1 MLVLIA
7 LATGFTGNIG
17 AQTDW
22 FKGNLHTHSLWSDG
36 DEYPEMIAEW
46 YRTNGYHFL
55 AISDHNILQDV
66 HKWVTLTNAPGTNA
80 FLKYLTRFGPDWIEQ
95 RMEQERFQVR
105 LQPLWKYRGLFE
117 EPGRFLMIQSE
128 EITDEFKKAPIH
140 LNATNLRDLIR
151 PQKGTSVVD
160 VIQRNVD
167 AVLAQRVITGLP
179 MFPHINHPNFGWA
192 LTAED
197 IVWIRGE
204 NFFEIY
210 NGHPAVRNLGD
221 AKHVSVERMWDIILT
236 QRLTRNPAN
245 IIYAVAVDD
254 AHNYH
259 AYDSNKSNP
268 GRGWVMVRAARL
280 DAPSIIDTMEK
291 GDFYASSGVR
301 LFDVHRDR
309 KRLGLIIEPE
319 PGVTYRTQFIG
330 TRIGYDPSS
339 MPVIGTNGQPL
350 AVTRMYSSDIG
361 QVFAEVAGAAP
372 SYTLKGNEL
381 YVRAK
386 VISSKPKSNPYAQGE
401 VEVAWSQPLV
411 GASKRKSHVGF

>member
-1 MLVLIA
+1 MINSMPNTILFPHGYAPWLSQMLVLIA
-7 LATGFTGNIG
+7 LATGFTGNIV

-55 AISDHNILQDV
+55 AISDH
-66 HKWVTLTNAPGTNA
+66 
-80 FLKYLTRFGPDWIEQ
+80 
-95 RMEQERFQVR
+95 
-105 LQPLWKYRGLFE
+105 
-117 EPGRFLMIQSE
+117 
-128 EITDEFKKAPIH
+128 
-140 LNATNLRDLIR
+140 
-151 PQKGTSVVD
+151 
-160 VIQRNVD
+160 
-167 AVLAQRVITGLP
+167 
-179 MFPHINHPNFGWA
+179 
-192 LTAED
+192 
-197 IVWIRGE
+197 
-204 NFFEIY
+204 
-210 NGHPAVRNLGD
+210 
-221 AKHVSVERMWDIILT
+221 
-236 QRLTRNPAN
+236 
-245 IIYAVAVDD
+245 D

-301 LFDVHRDR
+301 LFDVRRDR

-350 AVTRMYSSDIG
+350 AVTRIYSSDIG
-361 QVFAEVAGAAP
+361 QVFAEVAGTTP

-386 VISSKPKSNPYAQGE
+386 VISSKPKSNPYAKGE
-401 VEVAWSQPLV
+401 VDVAWSQPLV
-411 GASKRKSHVGF
+411 GASKRKSHVGC